1 MSVLYNRY
9 EKSILADC
17 AVSNTDEA
25 ILELV
30 EEHEVEYYDGLIPSD
45 SSWDVFMNLSRMR
58 NSLLNWYDFSPGAD
72 ILEINSGYGAL
83 TGLLCDRGGQVTALE
98 SSMLRARILNK
109 RYSGRENLRVCAGDL
124 DDISEEQKFDY
135 IVAVGVLEGKRHQTI
150 AYVKRLLNMLRPSGK
165 LLIAVENRY
174 GAKYFCGE
182 TNDLVSTPFG
192 GINRSLSGDRG
203 LFSRQ
208 ELIDCVVSAGSHKY
222 KIFYPM
228 PDYKL
233 TQAVYTDE
241 YMPKGSI
248 RDRIIPYYM
257 HPENLVALEDRIYD
271 DLIRNKVLHFFA
283 NSFLV
288 ECSLDA
294 EEEKAIYAAL
304 STDRERAHAFATV
317 IQNDDTVVKRALY
330 PEGTAVL
337 QSVYENLCSICGRGI
352 SIVPVRIQGGCLEM
366 PFIRE
371 KNLADLLAEM
381 IHRDREEFEAT
392 IEKLYQEILR
402 SSEHVSISQSALNM
416 KKIPEEEIG
425 AILKEAY
432 IDMIPYNCFYSDG
445 VFSFYDQEFKR
456 ENFPAKYVL
465 FRVLRYMYFYIPDA
479 ERIIPLQYFKEK
491 YLLVRLWGIFEKEE
505 AQFIDENRNSSAME
519 QFYKWT
525 RVDEE
530 ILPKC
535 EEMTSARTVQPE
547 EYDYEN
553 DEQLKAVKE
562 VQLDLLKYFSGFCQK
577 YDLRYCA
584 IYGTLLGAV
593 RHRGF
598 IPWDDDIDLAMPR
611 EDYERLKVLAEE
623 KMEEPYFF
631 QIPEND
637 PECFYGG
644 YGKLRNSMTGGLEGI
659 NSGHKCNQGI
669 WIDIFPLDVC
679 YEDEE
684 KRRKHIGR
692 INFVQQLLRYKVYPE
707 RKWILNDVSGGRL
720 HMIKMLSRFI
730 SHKRLCRYLDELIR
744 GCGEESDKLAILS
757 RYMKPDKVAVFEKED
772 FAFAFPMEFEDTKI
786 SVPVGYKNWLYKNVG
801 EDYMIYPRP
810 KFRVPHHTAKFAV
823 ERSYREMI

>member
-1 MSVLYNRY
+1 M
-9 EKSILADC
+9 
-17 AVSNTDEA
+17 
-25 ILELV
+25 
-30 EEHEVEYYDGLIPSD
+30 
-45 SSWDVFMNLSRMR
+45 
-58 NSLLNWYDFSPGAD
+58 
-72 ILEINSGYGAL
+72 EINSGYGAL

-98 SSMLRARILNK
+98 SSMLRARMLNK

-294 EEEKAIYAAL
+294 EEEKVIYAAL

-505 AQFIDENRNSSAME
+505 AQFIDENRNSSE
-519 QFYKWT
+519 W
-525 RVDEE
+525 
-530 ILPKC
+530 
-535 EEMTSARTVQPE
+535 S
-547 EYDYEN
+547 
-553 DEQLKAVKE
+553 
-562 VQLDLLKYFSGFCQK
+562 S
-577 YDLRYCA
+577 
-584 IYGTLLGAV
+584 
-593 RHRGF
+593 F
-598 IPWDDDIDLAMPR
+598 INGP
-611 EDYERLKVLAEE
+611 
-623 KMEEPYFF
+623 
-631 QIPEND
+631 
-637 PECFYGG
+637 G
-644 YGKLRNSMTGGLEGI
+644 
-659 NSGHKCNQGI
+659 
-669 WIDIFPLDVC
+669 
-679 YEDEE
+679 
-684 KRRKHIGR
+684 
-692 INFVQQLLRYKVYPE
+692 
-707 RKWILNDVSGGRL
+707 
-720 HMIKMLSRFI
+720 
-730 SHKRLCRYLDELIR
+730 
-744 GCGEESDKLAILS
+744 
-757 RYMKPDKVAVFEKED
+757 
-772 FAFAFPMEFEDTKI
+772 
-786 SVPVGYKNWLYKNVG
+786 
-801 EDYMIYPRP
+801 
-810 KFRVPHHTAKFAV
+810 
-823 ERSYREMI
+823 

>member
-9 EKSILADC
+9 EKSILEDC

-25 ILELV
+25 ILGLI
-30 EEHEVEYYDGLIPSD
+30 EEYEEEYYDGLIPSD

-58 NSLLNWYDFSPGAD
+58 NSLLNWYDFGSGAE

-83 TGLLCDRGGQVTALE
+83 TGLLCDRGDQVTALE
-98 SSMLRARILNK
+98 SSMLHARILNK
-109 RYSGRENLRVCAGDL
+109 RYSRRENLRICAGNL
-124 DDISEEQKFDY
+124 DDIPEGQNFDY
-135 IVAVGVLEGKRHQTI
+135 IVTI
-150 AYVKRLLNMLRPSGK
+150 GAFDGRLSRNAEYVKKLLGMLKPSGK

-174 GAKYFCGE
+174 GSRYFCGE
-182 TNDLVSTPFG
+182 TNELVSTPFG
-192 GINRSLSGDRG
+192 GINGTLSGERS

-208 ELIDCVVSAGSHKY
+208 ELIDCVLEAGAQKY

-241 YMPKGSI
+241 YMPGGSI
-248 RDRIIPYYM
+248 RDRVIPYYM

-271 DLIRNKVLHFFA
+271 DLIKNKVLHFFA
-283 NSFLV
+283 NSFLI

-294 EEEKAIYAAL
+294 KEDKAIYAAL
-304 STDRERAHAFATV
+304 STDRERSHAFATV
-317 IQNDDTVVKRALY
+317 IQNNDTVIKRALY
-330 PEGTAVL
+330 PEGKAVL
-337 QSVYENLCSICGRGI
+337 QNVYENLCDIRNRGV
-352 SIVPVRIQGGCLEM
+352 SIVPVRMQDSCLEM

-381 IHRDREEFEAT
+381 IHRDREEFEDI

-402 SSEHVSISQSALNM
+402 SAEHVSISRSALNM

-425 AILKEAY
+425 AILREAY

-465 FRVLRYMYFYIPDA
+465 FRTLRYMYFYIPDA
-479 ERIIPLQYFKEK
+479 ESIIPLQYFKEK

-505 AQFIDENRNSSAME
+505 ARFIDENRNSSAME

-525 RVDEE
+525 KVDEKK
-530 ILPKC
+530 LPGH
-535 EEMTSARTVQPE
+535 EEMPSIRAVQSG
-547 EYDYEN
+547 YDYEN

-562 VQLDLLKYFSGFCQK
+562 VQLDLLKYFSGFCRK

-598 IPWDDDIDLAMPR
+598 IPWDDDIDIAMPR
-611 EDYERLKVLAEE
+611 ADYERLKALAEE

-644 YGKLRNSMTGGLEGI
+644 YGKLRNSMTSALEGV

-669 WIDIFPLDVC
+669 WIDIFPLDDC

-684 KRRKHIGR
+684 KRRKHISR

-707 RKWILNDVSGGRL
+707 REWILNDVSRGRQ
-720 HMIKMLSRFI
+720 HMIKMISRLI
-730 SHKRLCRYLDELIR
+730 SHKKLCRYLDELIT
-744 GCGEESDKLAILS
+744 GCGEETDKLAILS
-757 RYMKPDKVAVFEKED
+757 RYIKPDELAVFEKED
-772 FAFAFPMEFEDTKI
+772 FAFAFSMEFEDTEI

-801 EDYMIYPRP
+801 EDYLIYPRP
-810 KFRVPHHTAKFAV
+810 KFRVPHHRAKFAV
-823 ERSYREMI
+823 DKSYREMI

>member
-294 EEEKAIYAAL
+294 EEEKA
-304 STDRERAHAFATV
+304 
-317 IQNDDTVVKRALY
+317 
-330 PEGTAVL
+330 
-337 QSVYENLCSICGRGI
+337 C
-352 SIVPVRIQGGCLEM
+352 
-366 PFIRE
+366 
-371 KNLADLLAEM
+371 
-381 IHRDREEFEAT
+381 
-392 IEKLYQEILR
+392 
-402 SSEHVSISQSALNM
+402 
-416 KKIPEEEIG
+416 
-425 AILKEAY
+425 
-432 IDMIPYNCFYSDG
+432 
-445 VFSFYDQEFKR
+445 
-456 ENFPAKYVL
+456 
-465 FRVLRYMYFYIPDA
+465 
-479 ERIIPLQYFKEK
+479 
-491 YLLVRLWGIFEKEE
+491 
-505 AQFIDENRNSSAME
+505 
-519 QFYKWT
+519 
-525 RVDEE
+525 
-530 ILPKC
+530 
-535 EEMTSARTVQPE
+535 
-547 EYDYEN
+547 
-553 DEQLKAVKE
+553 
-562 VQLDLLKYFSGFCQK
+562 
-577 YDLRYCA
+577 
-584 IYGTLLGAV
+584 
-593 RHRGF
+593 
-598 IPWDDDIDLAMPR
+598 
-611 EDYERLKVLAEE
+611 
-623 KMEEPYFF
+623 
-631 QIPEND
+631 
-637 PECFYGG
+637 
-644 YGKLRNSMTGGLEGI
+644 LRNR
-659 NSGHKCNQGI
+659 H
-669 WIDIFPLDVC
+669 
-679 YEDEE
+679 
-684 KRRKHIGR
+684 
-692 INFVQQLLRYKVYPE
+692 
-707 RKWILNDVSGGRL
+707 
-720 HMIKMLSRFI
+720 
-730 SHKRLCRYLDELIR
+730 
-744 GCGEESDKLAILS
+744 
-757 RYMKPDKVAVFEKED
+757 
-772 FAFAFPMEFEDTKI
+772 TK
-786 SVPVGYKNWLYKNVG
+786 
-801 EDYMIYPRP
+801 
-810 KFRVPHHTAKFAV
+810 
-823 ERSYREMI
+823 